1 MTCIMREKWE
11 SLELGGNH
19 EGLKKE
25 VAFKLIP
32 IGWLGFTTFGK
43 ELKVKNII
51 LKKDQRSSYCGSL
64 G

>member
-1 MTCIMREKWE
+1 MTGIMREKWE

-51 LKKDQRSSYCGSL
+51 
-64 G
+64 